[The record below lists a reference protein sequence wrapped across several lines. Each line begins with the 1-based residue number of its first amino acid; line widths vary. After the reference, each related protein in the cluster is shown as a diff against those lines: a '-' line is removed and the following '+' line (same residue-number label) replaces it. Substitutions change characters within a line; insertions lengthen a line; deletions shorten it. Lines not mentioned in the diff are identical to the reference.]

1 MPDTNGYG
9 DVNSIVGFGADTH
22 KTDNKKLC
30 VVDIRYPSYTLVDLF
45 YTLLITQPSQELNMQ
60 KNRLGKSSIV
70 VSDIC
75 MGTMTFGNQADE
87 KTSFRIMDMAYDAG
101 VDFYDTAEMYPV
113 PPDTKYAGLTEEIV
127 GRWMKTKNRDALII
141 ATKVAGPSHGW
152 IEAPLR
158 SGMTGLDRHHIT
170 RAVEGSLRRLDTDY
184 IDLYQT
190 HWPDWDYPQEEIM
203 LALDELVRTGKV
215 RILGCSNESTWGLT
229 KSLWASDI
237 QDVSRY
243 ETIQNNFSLNN
254 RRFEDELAQAC
265 RKENVSLI
273 PYSPLGGGVL
283 SGKYNG
289 GAFPEGARFT
299 LYQDKPERQQA
310 MMRRFVNEQTLA
322 STERFQAIAADL
334 DISVST
340 LAIAW
345 SKQHDFVASTIIGAT
360 TTEQVPELL
369 AAADVTLTHETM
381 ARINSVSQEIRYPM
395 G

>member
-30 VVDIRYPSYTLVDLF
+30 VVDIRSPSYTLVDLF

>member
-1 MPDTNGYG
+1 M
-9 DVNSIVGFGADTH
+9 
-22 KTDNKKLC
+22 K
-30 VVDIRYPSYTLVDLF
+30 
-45 YTLLITQPSQELNMQ
+45 

-113 PPDTKYAGLTEEIV
+113 PPDAKYAGVTEEIV
-127 GRWMKTKNRDALII
+127 GRWMKTKDRESLII
-141 ATKVAGPSHGW
+141 ASKVAGPSHVW
-152 IEAPLR
+152 ITAPFR
-158 SGMTGLDRHHIT
+158 GGKTGLDRHHIM

-190 HWPDWDYPQEEIM
+190 HWPDADYPLEETM
-203 LALDELVRTGKV
+203 MALDELVRSGKV

-229 KSLWASDI
+229 KSLWASDTHGLARH
-237 QDVSRY
+237 D
-243 ETIQNNFSLNN
+243 TIQNNFSLNN

-265 RKENVSLI
+265 RQENVSLI

-289 GAFPEGARFT
+289 GAFPEGARFSMY
-299 LYQDKPERQQA
+299 LQSPKRQQA
-310 MMRRFVNEQTLA
+310 MMHRFVNEKTLE
-322 STERFQAIAADL
+322 STRRYQAIAAEL
-334 DISVST
+334 EMSVVT
-340 LAIAW
+340 MAIAW
-345 SKQHDFVASTIIGAT
+345 SKQHDFVASTIVGAT
-360 TTEQVPELL
+360 TPEQVPELL
-369 AAADVTLTHETM
+369 AAAEVTLSADTLKQ
-381 ARINSVSQEIRYPM
+381 IDVVSRDILYPM

>member
-1 MPDTNGYG
+1 MNGYG
-9 DVNSIVGFGADTH
+9 DVNSIVGFGADKR

-30 VVDIRYPSYTLVDLF
+30 VVDINYPSYTLVVLF

-113 PPDTKYAGLTEEIV
+113 PPDAKYAGLTEEIV

-203 LALDELVRTGKV
+203 LALDELVRAGKV

-237 QDVSRY
+237 QGVSRY

-299 LYQDKPERQQA
+299 LYQNKPERQQA

-369 AAADVTLTHETM
+369 AAADVTLTNETM